1 MRIIVLNDMAHIP
14 HFLSL
19 IKAHKLL
26 WAIMVSSNIDLV
38 QNSNLS
44 YQESKEGNF
53 KSFNIREL
61 CLSDEDCFLQ
71 TVITYDSSTQ
81 YLMIKLISRKEDYF
95 SNVEKYF
102 GSENLYVVSKS
113 PIPSNNLPNK
123 STHYYTIEYPDFEIP
138 MTINVS
144 NYGTLPDNGKLTTIN
159 MFIPNSGKIKAIKD
173 VNSDSL
179 IRVIPMNPL
188 DPNYRDN

>member
-1 MRIIVLNDMAHIP
+1 MKNIP

-19 IKAHKLL
+19 LKAHKLL
-26 WAIMVSSNIDLV
+26 WAIMVSSNLDLV
-38 QNSNLS
+38 QNSNLP

-53 KSFNIREL
+53 KSYKIREL

-71 TVITYDSSTQ
+71 TAITYDSSTQ

-102 GSENLYVVSKS
+102 GSENLYSVSKS
-113 PIPSNNLPNK
+113 PITSNNLSDK
-123 STHYYTIEYPDFEIP
+123 SNNYYTIEYPDFEIP
-138 MTINVS
+138 MTANVS
-144 NYGTLPDNGKLTTIN
+144 YYGTLPNNGKLTTIN
-159 MFIPNSGKIKAIKD
+159 IFIPKSGKIKLMKD
-173 VNSDSL
+173 VNTDSL
-179 IRVIPMNPL
+179 IRVIPINPL